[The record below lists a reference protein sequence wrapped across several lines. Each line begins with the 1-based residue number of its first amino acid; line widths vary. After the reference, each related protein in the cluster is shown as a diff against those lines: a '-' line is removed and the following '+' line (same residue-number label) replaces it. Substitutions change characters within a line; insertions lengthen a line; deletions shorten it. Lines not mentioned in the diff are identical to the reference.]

1 MKKILTKAV
10 TLTATATML
19 ISTIPFTAASA
30 LAGEKKYPAI
40 ATYNEIGSTNTN
52 IYDELEDR

>member
-30 LAGEKKYPAI
+30 LAG
-40 ATYNEIGSTNTN
+40 
-52 IYDELEDR
+52 

>member
-30 LAGEKKYPAI
+30 LAGEKYPAI